1 MCSGWCVVC
10 DGRCMQHCTTALYCS
25 TAVQLGMPRLAH
37 TSPVSRLLGV
47 DQVPGTQQSPAIT
60 SGYRSELEL
69 EPSPF
74 SWLKELTNLSQ
85 CYVKL

>member
-47 DQVPGTQQSPAIT
+47 EQVPSTQQSPAIT
-60 SGYRSELEL
+60 SGYRLEL
-69 EPSPF
+69 ETKVAEDYAKFYNHEECP
-74 SWLKELTNLSQ
+74 
-85 CYVKL
+85 Y